1 MTEKKYGFQIETYE
15 RGESIQVLQTG
26 DGFTAFNTIYSKERD
41 YVGIG
46 FSYGNGDGNIGKRVV
61 FDDGT
66 TATDRE
72 CKWLIKFDNKA
83 SINALIAQLEELN
96 AAIDDGY
103 MIESTAD
110 ADA

>member
-1 MTEKKYGFQIETYE
+1 MTEKKYGFHIENYE
-15 RGESIQVLQTG
+15 GGESVEILQTG
-26 DGFTAFNTIYSKERD
+26 DGFTAFNTIYSTEHD

-61 FDDGT
+61 FPDDT
-66 TATDRE
+66 TITDRQ
-72 CKWLIKFDNKA
+72 CKWLIKFDNKE

-96 AAIDDGY
+96 EAIDSGY
-103 MIESTAD
+103 MIVGSDD